1 MCIPGQLLPEERDAT
16 HSLTAGARLTETPGG
31 GGGVTWTWVV
41 YKIESETLS
50 NYKNLSERLLD
61 QIDDICN

>member
-16 HSLTAGARLTETPGG
+16 HSLTAGARLTETTGG
-31 GGGVTWTWVV
+31 GGV
-41 YKIESETLS
+41 YKIESGTLS